1 MLYLSV
7 LKNHNN
13 LVTTTLIKKRKQ
25 AMKDVEQ
32 KTEKI
37 IAGTIKIDIIKYI
50 LTDESQQQ
58 S

>member
-1 MLYLSV
+1 
-7 LKNHNN
+7 
-13 LVTTTLIKKRKQ
+13 
-25 AMKDVEQ
+25 MKDVEQ